1 MGILFKMKRDIFTF
15 PFLFRH
21 WLLECGTTIA
31 LDTET
36 NSLNY
41 LDLDIVG
48 FSICDGKQA
57 CYVDLRGKYREE
69 LLGLLQFYLIEKCK
83 LVIMHSAPFDLKVL
97 KKVGIE
103 I

>member
-1 MGILFKMKRDIFTF
+1 MKRDIFEF
-15 PFLFRH
+15 PIWFKH
-21 WLLECGTTIA
+21 WLRKCGDTIA

-36 NSLNY
+36 TSLKY

-48 FSICDGKQA
+48 FSMYDGKQA

-69 LLGLLQFYLIEKCK
+69 LLGLLEFYLIEKCK
-83 LVIMHSAPFDLKVL
+83 LVIMHNSPFDLMVL